1 MKTSIFD
8 TDGEGFCAI
17 CNVSI
22 TGEGRVTCSERCHE
36 ELVRLAEVQF
46 GKVKNVVDS
55 TTGISYKVPTRD
67 IIENGL
73 KWEDLT
79 KYPVWKDGEDDIETR
94 LSKNKK

>member
-17 CNVSI
+17 CNEPI
-22 TGEGRVTCSERCHE
+22 TGESRVTCSERCHE
-36 ELVRLAEVQF
+36 ELVRLAEGQF

-55 TTGISYKVPTRD
+55 VTGISYKVPTRD
-67 IIENGL
+67 IIEKGL

-79 KYPVWKDGEDDIETR
+79 KYPVWKDDEGDIETR
-94 LSKNKK
+94 RSLN